1 MSQIIKA
8 FTGIVM
14 VMFLMLTAG
23 GILGAF
29 LQMTNAQ
36 DLHSSMIDEVENSH
50 YAVSVLQECFEIVEQ
65 TPYEVEIHLYSETQT
80 PSICKSLS
88 DIPTNV
94 DEISLVK
101 IILRYPIQ
109 IVFFD
114 LNMKQEIFGYAR

>member
-1 MSQIIKA
+1 
-8 FTGIVM
+8 M
-14 VMFLMLTAG
+14 VVR
-23 GILGAF
+23 
-29 LQMTNAQ
+29 
-36 DLHSSMIDEVENSH
+36 IDEVENSH

-65 TPYEVEIHLYSETQT
+65 TSYEVEIHLYSETQT